1 MTPKDSKTQASRD
14 KVASRNASN
23 TKQRSRIRSL
33 LPPHFFKGL
42 CRSKICPVYTHLE
55 NPKGKELKSPSPNA
69 NAGHPWPHFEL
80 RSLDRGRRKR
90 ISMELN
96 KNNLCRLEKLAA
108 AEQKKWI
115 NDHHGKKIDRVK
127 FFLRRKKDQKG
138 QKGQIRILSQFS
150 DPWSTANRQLDTV
163 GVSFG
168 CGGRTEGC
176 KIC

>member
-1 MTPKDSKTQASRD
+1 MAPKDSKTQASRD

-55 NPKGKELKSPSPNA
+55 NPKGKKLKSPSPNA

-80 RSLDRGRRKR
+80 RSLDRGRKR

-96 KNNLCRLEKLAA
+96 KNNLCRLENLAA

-115 NDHHGKKIDRVK
+115 NDHLGKKK
-127 FFLRRKKDQKG
+127 LTGLNFFEKEKRPKRPNKDFVTIFRSLVNSQSTTRYSWSKLR
-138 QKGQIRILSQFS
+138 LW
-150 DPWSTANRQLDTV
+150 WSYRRLQNLL
-163 GVSFG
+163 
-168 CGGRTEGC
+168 
-176 KIC
+176 I